1 MLTIHKLQSINS
13 NIENQTTCCFSTP
26 ILISEETQIMYA
38 IYWDE
43 DMRKKRPF
51 TSISIDDIVSFI
63 CINTNNVITKWFT
76 QPEARKMG
84 MGGRLLHHVSI
95 HHPQC
100 KITLPIFKYRDPVLA
115 LCLRFGF
122 KKYET
127 TLSEITLVK

>member
-1 MLTIHKLQSINS
+1 MLTIHKLQYINS
-13 NIENQTTCCFSTP
+13 HIENQSTCCFSTP
-26 ILISEETQIMYA
+26 FISEETQIMYA
-38 IYWDE
+38 VYWDE

-51 TSISIDDIVSFI
+51 TSISIDDIVSYI
-63 CINTNNVITKWFT
+63 CINTSNVITKWFT

-100 KITLPIFKYRDPVLA
+100 KITLPIVNYRDPVLA

-122 KKYET
+122 KKSET
-127 TLSEITLVK
+127 TVSYITLVK